1 MFWVIK
7 RTVYFLKPTLLTKGL
22 HIYLYCRLDSTLVDF
37 NDMRWERGDVT
48 FIFDGEAQPHD
59 ALTVLDNKLKVYQK
73 IRYEVKFYFRQLFFP
88 LFVILET
95 TFQKKS

>member
-1 MFWVIK
+1 MFWLRK
-7 RTVYFLKPTLLTKGL
+7 NKCTFYYTLLSKGL
-22 HIYLYCRLDSTLVDF
+22 RIYLYCRLDSTLVDF

-73 IRYEVKFYFRQLFFP
+73 IRYEVKFCVKFTRKLHMR
-88 LFVILET
+88 
-95 TFQKKS
+95 

>member
-1 MFWVIK
+1 
-7 RTVYFLKPTLLTKGL
+7 
-22 HIYLYCRLDSTLVDF
+22 
-37 NDMRWERGDVT
+37 MRWERGDVT

-88 LFVILET
+88 LFLILET
-95 TFQKKS
+95 TFQKKC